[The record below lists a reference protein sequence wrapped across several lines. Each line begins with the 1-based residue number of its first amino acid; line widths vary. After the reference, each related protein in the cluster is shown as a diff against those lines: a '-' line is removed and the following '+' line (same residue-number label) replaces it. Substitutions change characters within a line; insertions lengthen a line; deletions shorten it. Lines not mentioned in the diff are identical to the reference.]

1 VGTAS
6 FAKSYK
12 MMTSHKVA
20 TSGLNW
26 VYKIG
31 LCNIS
36 SFKVQQPFAQEVL
49 SLNSLCSKF
58 DENPTKTEVYD
69 NSD

>member
-1 VGTAS
+1 MDTGAS
-6 FAKSYK
+6 QPIRI
-12 MMTSHKVA
+12 TR
-20 TSGLNW
+20 LQD
-26 VYKIG
+26 YKIG